1 MRMRR
6 GRGLIPH
13 LAVERV
19 SEVSIDDL
27 RARGIVGVIFDLDN
41 TLVPYHTEDVPADV
55 EGWLRTFE
63 ASGLRGALVS
73 NAWSWRAKRFARRFE
88 WPSIRGL
95 PKPNP
100 PRLVRAM
107 RAMGS
112 APETTAL
119 IGDQLFTDILPGNW
133 LGLYTILVEPM
144 DRREFVTTLLMRW
157 VERAVGREHIVRQLR
172 GVA

>member
-1 MRMRR
+1 VV
-6 GRGLIPH
+6 PH

-19 SEVSIDDL
+19 SEVSIEDL
-27 RARGIVGVIFDLDN
+27 RARGVVGVIFDLDN
-41 TLVPYHTEDVPADV
+41 TLVPYHTEDLPADV
-55 EGWLRTFE
+55 GVWLRTFE
-63 ASGLRGALVS
+63 GSGLRGAVVS
-73 NAWSWRAKRFARRFE
+73 NAWSWRAKRLARRFG
-88 WPSIRGL
+88 WPSIGGL

-100 PRLVRAM
+100 ARLVRAM
-107 RAMGS
+107 RVMGS

-144 DRREFVTTLLMRW
+144 DRREFVTTRLMRW
-157 VERAVGREHIVRQLR
+157 VERAIGREQIVRQLR